1 MRAFVLR
8 GRERNSGWNLK
19 GYGLVS
25 HKNELSDLDVEILVH
40 LHLRHLAEK
49 SKPRRFASRTELLTC
64 LKASPILKEDKDLTV
79 SSYLRTVRT
88 GHELAARDV
97 AAVLAVPI
105 NRLKTLESSIAMPWD
120 QSPSLMADLACLFR
134 LHIQAIEALTRN
146 SYDLARLSGELQGND
161 LASAQMS
168 TWLLEV
174 RSELQRR
181 QANDLLT

>member
-1 MRAFVLR
+1 
-8 GRERNSGWNLK
+8 
-19 GYGLVS
+19 
-25 HKNELSDLDVEILVH
+25 
-40 LHLRHLAEK
+40 
-49 SKPRRFASRTELLTC
+49 
-64 LKASPILKEDKDLTV
+64 
-79 SSYLRTVRT
+79 
-88 GHELAARDV
+88 
-97 AAVLAVPI
+97 
-105 NRLKTLESSIAMPWD
+105 MPWD

-146 SYDLARLSGELQGND
+146 SYDLARFSGELQGND